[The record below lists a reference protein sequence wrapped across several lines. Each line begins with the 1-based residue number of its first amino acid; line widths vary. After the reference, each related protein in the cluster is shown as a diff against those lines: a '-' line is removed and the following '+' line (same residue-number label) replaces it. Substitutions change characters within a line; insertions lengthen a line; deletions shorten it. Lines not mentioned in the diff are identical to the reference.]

1 MVRDFAAGVDVIV
14 NFAAE
19 SHVDRSLEAPGQFIL
34 TDVYGT
40 FVLMDAAREHGHER
54 FVQVSTDE
62 VYGEVSSGL
71 SVEGDPL
78 QPRSPYSASK
88 AGGEL
93 QVQAYRTS
101 YGFPAIVTRG
111 SNTYGPYQYPEKIIP
126 LFITNAIDDRP
137 LPIYG
142 DGGAVRDYLYVEDHA
157 RGIDCALRDGVAGM
171 DYNIGA
177 GGETDGIAVADTVL
191 RLLGKPG
198 SLKQFV
204 RDRLGH
210 DRRYALELDAPHRAR
225 LAVRRSASRPAWNGP
240 SPGLWSTRNGG
251 DRSSPAS
258 SGSSTSATTS
268 RCAPA
273 EPRERLAVDAV
284 SSMAERGQTRQH
296 RVGAGPTGWMQ
307 LPDTAQQNRSALTTG
322 RGSIESLR
330 TVVVMPAY
338 NAAKTL
344 ETTLAGIPPG
354 VVDTIILVDDGSR
367 DGTAALAASLDLVVI
382 SHPHNAGY
390 GANQKTCYIE
400 ALRDGADVIVMLHPD
415 GQYDPAILDDMVEV
429 IRSGRA
435 DVVLGSR
442 FLNPGGARAGG
453 MPWWKRLAN
462 RFLTGYENRVLG
474 TRTHR
479 VSHRLPRVQPQ
490 VPHHRAVSAQLE

>member
-1 MVRDFAAGVDVIV
+1 MRRWCATSPPNVDVIV

-62 VYGEVSSGL
+62 VYGEVASGL

-157 RGIDCALRDGVAGM
+157 RGIDCALRHGVAGM

-177 GGETDGIAVADTVL
+177 GGETDGITVADTVL

-210 DRRYALELDAPHRAR
+210 DRRYALDSTR
-225 LAVRRSASRPAWNGP
+225 LAGLGWRPDRHVRDRHGTDRRMVRGTRGVVATAQVRRVLGV
-240 SPGLWSTRNGG
+240 L
-251 DRSSPAS
+251 
-258 SGSSTSATTS
+258 
-268 RCAPA
+268 PA
-273 EPRERLAVDAV
+273 ELQTRAVRLKPREGGGVDAV
-284 SSMAERGQTRQH
+284 SSKVERGQTRQH
-296 RVGAGPTGWMQ
+296 RVGAGPRDGCRCQTR
-307 LPDTAQQNRSALTTG
+307 LSSSALV
-322 RGSIESLR
+322 S
-330 TVVVMPAY
+330 
-338 NAAKTL
+338 
-344 ETTLAGIPPG
+344 
-354 VVDTIILVDDGSR
+354 
-367 DGTAALAASLDLVVI
+367 
-382 SHPHNAGY
+382 
-390 GANQKTCYIE
+390 
-400 ALRDGADVIVMLHPD
+400 
-415 GQYDPAILDDMVEV
+415 
-429 IRSGRA
+429 
-435 DVVLGSR
+435 
-442 FLNPGGARAGG
+442 ARAGVRSSRCE
-453 MPWWKRLAN
+453 P
-462 RFLTGYENRVLG
+462 
-474 TRTHR
+474 
-479 VSHRLPRVQPQ
+479 S
-490 VPHHRAVSAQLE
+490 S